1 MKRLIIYTDGGAR
14 GNPGPAGIG
23 VIFYNDRREKLKE
36 LFQFIGKATN
46 NQAEYTALI
55 LALKNAFGFKPQTI
69 EVFLDSELAVKQLKG
84 IYRVKDKKLK
94 YLFNQVMSLVGKFKL
109 VKFFHV
115 GRKQNKEADRL
126 VNKAIN
132 LVDKK

>member
-94 YLFNQVMSLVGKFKL
+94 YLFNQVMSLVGNFKL

>member
-1 MKRLIIYTDGGAR
+1 
-14 GNPGPAGIG
+14 
-23 VIFYNDRREKLKE
+23 
-36 LFQFIGKATN
+36 
-46 NQAEYTALI
+46 
-55 LALKNAFGFKPQTI
+55 
-69 EVFLDSELAVKQLKG
+69 
-84 IYRVKDKKLK
+84 
-94 YLFNQVMSLVGKFKL
+94 LVGNFKL